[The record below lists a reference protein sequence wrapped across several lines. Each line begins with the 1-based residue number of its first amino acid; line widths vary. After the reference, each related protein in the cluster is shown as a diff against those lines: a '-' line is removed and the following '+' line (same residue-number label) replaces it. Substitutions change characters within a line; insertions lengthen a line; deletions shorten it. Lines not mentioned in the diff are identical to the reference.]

1 MTLNYCRPSHKLSA
15 AKCVP
20 LRGLP
25 QGRTRQGA
33 WQEGGIRGGLKEDEW
48 SVAEQVLGYLSA
60 PFSARSTV
68 DEVGGVCPMIDGSR
82 GS

>member
-25 QGRTRQGA
+25 QGRTRQEA
-33 WQEGGIRGGLKEDEW
+33 WLGEVLEKDEW

-68 DEVGGVCPMIDGSR
+68 DEVGACAP
-82 GS
+82 